1 MFNLFLVL
9 EIMVVV
15 TDDSLFFLNTPLTR
29 QNKKL
34 VTVKLAAKDFSKLS
48 WSMKSQSLGTTVWKS
63 S

>member
-1 MFNLFLVL
+1 MAAFSF
-9 EIMVVV
+9 
-15 TDDSLFFLNTPLTR
+15 SNTRLTW

-48 WSMKSQSLGTTVWKS
+48 WSMKSQSLGTTAWKS